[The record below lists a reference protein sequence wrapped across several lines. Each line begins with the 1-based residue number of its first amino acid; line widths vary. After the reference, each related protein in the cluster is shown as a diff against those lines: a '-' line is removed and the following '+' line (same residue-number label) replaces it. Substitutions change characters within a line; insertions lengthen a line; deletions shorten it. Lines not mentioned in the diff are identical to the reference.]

1 MGSRW
6 PDALV
11 GVAAGAVT
19 VGVAEL
25 GAALLKR
32 AGIGSGNGSPL
43 VAVAGAF
50 IDLTPPWLKDF
61 AVAVFGTADKLA
73 LYVGMAVVITAACAL
88 VGWLRP
94 RAAVGLGLFALG
106 GLLGVLAVSSRPNSS
121 WPDLLPTAL
130 GTAVGLWLLVWL
142 WQRSATAGDAAADPE
157 AARAS
162 RRAVLLWGTGLL
174 AAGALGTLVG
184 RALSQVGEAVS
195 TVRDRLAG
203 IRVRQPVDVPAA
215 ASQNVAGQTPYLT
228 PNDEFYRI
236 DTAVIVPRVD
246 PDEWRLRVT
255 GLVDRELTLTFD
267 DLLAEELVEALVTLT
282 CVSNFIGGDLAG
294 NAVWTGLPVRE
305 VLARAGVQEGADM
318 VLSTS
323 VDGFSA
329 GTPLAAMT
337 DDRNALL
344 AVAMNGEPLPA
355 EHGFP
360 VRLVVPGL
368 YGYVSATKWVTEL
381 KVTTFADDEG
391 YWTPRGWSALGPV
404 KTASRIDVPR
414 NQSVSAG
421 QVVVAGVAWAQHR
434 GISRVEVRI
443 GDGEW
448 QDATLAAEP
457 SVDSWRQW
465 LYLWDAPPGE
475 YDITVRATDGDGEL
489 QTEQPAPPAP
499 DGATGWHTVQVVVS

>member
-1 MGSRW
+1 MGPRW

-19 VGVAEL
+19 LGVAEL
-25 GAALLKR
+25 VAALFKR
-32 AGIGSGNGSPL
+32 AGVGSGGGSPL

-50 IDLTPPWLKDF
+50 IDWTPVWLKDL
-61 AVAVFGTADKLA
+61 AVTVFGRADKLA
-73 LYVGMAVVITAACAL
+73 LYVGMAVVITAGCAL
-88 VGWLRP
+88 VGLLRP
-94 RAAVGLGLFALG
+94 RMAAGLGLFALG
-106 GLLGVLAVSSRPNSS
+106 GLLGVLAVASRPNTG

-142 WQRSATAGDAAADPE
+142 WQRSAISQDDVAGAE

-162 RRAVLLWGTGLL
+162 RRSVLILGTGLL

-184 RALSQVGEAVS
+184 RALSRVGEAVS

-203 IRVRQPVDVPAA
+203 IRVRQPVEVPAA
-215 ASQNVAGQTPYLT
+215 ASQDVAGQTPYLT

-255 GLVDRELTLTFD
+255 GLVDRELTLSFD
-267 DLLAEELVEALVTLT
+267 DLIGEELVEALVTLT
-282 CVSNFIGGDLAG
+282 CVSNFVGGDLAG
-294 NAVWTGLPVRE
+294 NAVWTGLPVRD
-305 VLARAGVQEGADM
+305 VLARAGVRDGADM

-323 VDGFSA
+323 VDGFTA
-329 GTPLAAMT
+329 GTPLTAMT
-337 DDRNALL
+337 DERNALL

-381 KVTTFADDEG
+381 KVTRFADDQG

-414 NQSVSAG
+414 GGSVPAG
-421 QVVVAGVAWAQHR
+421 TVVVAGVAWAQHR

-443 GDGEW
+443 GTGDW
-448 QDATLAAEP
+448 QEATLAAEP
-457 SVDSWRQW
+457 SIDAWRQW
-465 LYLWDAPPGE
+465 MYIWDATPGS
-475 YDITVRATDGDGEL
+475 YDITVRAIDGDGEV

-499 DGATGWHTVQVVVS
+499 DGATGWHTVQVTVS

>member
-1 MGSRW
+1 MGVRW

-19 VGVAEL
+19 TGVAEMT
-25 GAALLKR
+25 AAGFKR

-50 IDLTPPWLKDF
+50 IDRTPPWLKDF

-88 VGWLRP
+88 AGWLRP
-94 RAAVGLGLFALG
+94 RAFVGLGLFALG
-106 GLLGVLAVSSRPNSS
+106 GLLGVLAVSSRPGTS

-142 WQRSATAGDAAADPE
+142 WQRSTTAEDAVDPDT
-157 AARAS
+157 ARTR
-162 RRAVLLWGTGLL
+162 RRAVLLEGTGLL
-174 AAGALGTLVG
+174 AAGALGTLAG
-184 RALSQVGEAVS
+184 RTLSQVGEAVS

-203 IRVRQPVDVPAA
+203 LRVRQPVDVPAA
-215 ASQNVAGQTPYLT
+215 ASQNVAGQTTYIT
-228 PNDEFYRI
+228 PNGEFYRI

-255 GLVDRELTLTFD
+255 GLVDRELTLSFD
-267 DLLAEELVEALVTLT
+267 DLLGEELVEALVTLT
-282 CVSNFIGGDLAG
+282 CVSNFICGDLAG

-305 VLARAGVQEGADM
+305 VLARAGVQHGADM

-323 VDGFSA
+323 VDGFTA
-329 GTPLAAMT
+329 GTPLTAMT

-414 NQSVSAG
+414 NASVPAG
-421 QVVVAGVAWAQHR
+421 QVVLAGVAWAQHR

-443 GDGEW
+443 GDGNW
-448 QDATLAAEP
+448 LDTTLAAEP
-457 SVDSWRQW
+457 SIDAWRQW
-465 LYLWDAPPGE
+465 MYVWDATPGS
-475 YDITVRATDGDGEL
+475 YDITVRATDGDGEV

-499 DGATGWHTVQVVVS
+499 DGATGWNTVQVTVS